1 MWRIWICALFWGLN
15 WPAVR
20 IALDGF
26 SPWTLRAAGLS
37 LGAMLLMALAV
48 ALSRSLV
55 VPAGHRGALVI
66 SAALNVA
73 GFNIFIVFAQ
83 LAMPSSRAA
92 ILTFTMPMW
101 AALFAALFAGER
113 IDRIRGMA
121 LALGAAGLCLL
132 ARPYWPALA
141 SGTIPLGL
149 VYVLG
154 AAILWAAGTVYA
166 KVRAIP
172 GDPLGLTAWQL
183 VIGALIAGAGALAFE
198 APRID
203 FTVPGVTGAFAYHVL
218 LAIAAAYFLW
228 FELLS
233 RVPSSTAAI
242 GTLLIPIVAL
252 IGSMLILGERPTLTD
267 FIGFGFILAGIAMDQ
282 GFRQLASRSAPTAD
296 RIKPPH
302 LGS

>member
-26 SPWTLRAAGLS
+26 SPWTLRAVALG
-37 LGAMLLMALAV
+37 LGAALLLALALV
-48 ALSRSLV
+48 LGRSLA
-55 VPAGHRGALVI
+55 VPAGHRIALL
-66 SAALNVA
+66 AAATLSVA
-73 GFNIFIVFAQ
+73 GFNICIVFAQ
-83 LAMPSSRAA
+83 LVMPSSRAA
-92 ILTFTMPMW
+92 ILTFTMPLW
-101 AALFAALFAGER
+101 ATLFAALFAGER
-113 IDRIRGMA
+113 IDRIRSIA
-121 LALGAAGLCLL
+121 LVCGAAGLALL
-132 ARPYWPALA
+132 ARPYWPILA
-141 SGTIPLGL
+141 SGTIPAGL

-154 AAILWAAGTVYA
+154 AAVLWAAGTVFT

-183 VIGALIAGAGALAFE
+183 AIGSLICTAGALAFE
-198 APRID
+198 TPRID
-203 FTVPGVTGAFAYHVL
+203 LSDPLVSWAMIYHVML
-218 LAIAAAYFLW
+218 GIAVAYFVW

-267 FIGFGFILAGIAMDQ
+267 FIGFGFILVGIAMDQ
-282 GFRQLASRSAPTAD
+282 GFRHLTSRSVPTAD
-296 RIKPPH
+296 GMKPPRTDT
-302 LGS
+302 